1 MDSTKHLVIR
11 GGYYRCARA
20 PSLNLCSMCVSI
32 CMHDGRDALR
42 IEKLYVSTIILLLRI
57 L

>member
-11 GGYYRCARA
+11 GGY
-20 PSLNLCSMCVSI
+20 NIDVQEHLCSMCVSI
-32 CMHDGRDALR
+32 CMHDGRETLW

-57 L
+57 